1 MLKRILLSI
10 VLLLVIAYLVVAITA
25 FNRKPAGQ
33 VCRDME
39 LVIKDTVYA
48 GFITKK
54 EVSGMLEKKGI
65 YPVGKPMDRI
75 RSKTLERELAKH
87 PLIDEVECYKTPSG
101 ILCVEVSQRIPILSG
116 GGYELVAGERRLR
129 APRVAGLNDVP
140 CLLIAA
146 DNEDSSAIA
155 LVENLQRRDLDFFE
169 EAYGF
174 KRLIDQYGLTQEEAA
189 RKVGKTQSAV
199 ANKLRLLRL
208 SPQNMEL
215 IRSANLTERHARC
228 LLRLHDDEERMNA
241 THYIIENELNVSR
254 SEEYIENLL
263 EQKKHPELTEPP
275 HKDNVVRLIKD
286 VRFFLNTLNRA
297 VGVMVD
303 AGIGATVDRRPPLH
317 QPPIERIGGKTH
329 ISRTTLSL
337 CGSSV
342 NCDLLVAPRNPWM
355 YSSNRLTFNWFSIVW
370 CVAFIHSPR
379 HDMQTQQSSARAAL

>member
-1 MLKRILLSI
+1 MMS
-10 VLLLVIAYLVVAITA
+10 VLTL
-25 FNRKPAGQ
+25 
-33 VCRDME
+33 
-39 LVIKDTVYA
+39 
-48 GFITKK
+48 
-54 EVSGMLEKKGI
+54 VSGKEDRTLR
-65 YPVGKPMDRI
+65 RI
-75 RSKTLERELAKH
+75 RVSEIARNPNQPRKYFDPEAIAQLAESIRQYGVLN
-87 PLIDEVECYKTPSG
+87 PLTVRRAP
-101 ILCVEVSQRIPILSG
+101 G

-129 APRVAGLNDVP
+129 AARVAGLNDVP

-199 ANKLRLLRL
+199 ANKLRLR
-208 SPQNMEL
+208 
-215 IRSANLTERHARC
+215 
-228 LLRLHDDEERMNA
+228 DDEERMNA

-263 EQKKHPELTEPP
+263 EQKKHPELAEPP

-303 AGIGATVDRRPPLH
+303 AGIGATVDR
-317 QPPIERIGGKTH
+317 QENEDGI
-329 ISRTTLSL
+329 TLTINIPHAKS
-337 CGSSV
+337 
-342 NCDLLVAPRNPWM
+342 
-355 YSSNRLTFNWFSIVW
+355 
-370 CVAFIHSPR
+370 
-379 HDMQTQQSSARAAL
+379 